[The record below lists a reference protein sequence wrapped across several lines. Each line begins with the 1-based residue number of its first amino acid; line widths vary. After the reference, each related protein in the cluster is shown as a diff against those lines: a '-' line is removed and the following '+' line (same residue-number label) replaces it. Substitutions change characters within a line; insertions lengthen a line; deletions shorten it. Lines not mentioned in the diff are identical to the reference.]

1 MRNIIIVTGGAGFIG
16 SHLIEIL
23 IKKTF
28 YQIISLDNYSTG
40 SKKNHIINKR
50 VTYLKGN
57 TKNFNKIFNKKKNKI
72 KTIFHF
78 AEFSRIYQSFIYT
91 KECLESNILGSL
103 NVIQFCLD
111 NQIKIVYSATS
122 AAFGKNQQDQH
133 LSPYSYSKS
142 FNMNLIVNLHKWHEL
157 KYEIIYFYNV
167 YGPRQIVKS
176 NMAAV
181 IGTFQDQYLNKKK
194 LTVVLPGTQKRR
206 FTHVKDVVNGCYM
219 GWKKNKNAHYSVVS
233 KKSYSIKSIAKL
245 FGNGI
250 KYVPIRKGERFKSV
264 VINQI
269 RGNKINTLISKID
282 IKDYIKNFKLLHKI
296 N

>member
-1 MRNIIIVTGGAGFIG
+1 MQNIIIVTGGAGFIG
-16 SHLIEIL
+16 SNLIEML

-57 TKNFNKIFNKKKNKI
+57 TKNFNKIFFKKRHKI

-78 AEFSRIYQSFIYT
+78 AEFSRIYQSFIHT
-91 KECLESNILGSL
+91 KECLDSNILGSSK
-103 NVIQFCLD
+103 VIQFCLD
-111 NQIKIVYSATS
+111 NQIKIIYSATS
-122 AAFGKNQQDQH
+122 ASLGKNQQDQH

-142 FNMNLIVNLHKWHEL
+142 FNMNLILNLHKWQEL

-167 YGPRQIVKS
+167 YGPKQIMKS
-176 NMAAV
+176 PMSAV
-181 IGTFQDQYLNKKK
+181 IGIFQDQYLNKKK
-194 LTVVLPGTQKRR
+194 LTVVQPGTQKRR
-206 FTHVKDVVNGCYM
+206 FTHVTDTVNACYIA
-219 GWKKNKNAHYSVVS
+219 WKKNKNAHYAVVS
-233 KKSYSIKSIAKL
+233 KKSYCVKNIAKL
-245 FGNGI
+245 FSNKI
-250 KYVPIRKGERFKSV
+250 KYIPMREGERFNSV

-269 RGNKINTLISKID
+269 RGIKINILKSKID
-282 IKDYIKNFKLLHKI
+282 IKDYIKNFKLFHQI